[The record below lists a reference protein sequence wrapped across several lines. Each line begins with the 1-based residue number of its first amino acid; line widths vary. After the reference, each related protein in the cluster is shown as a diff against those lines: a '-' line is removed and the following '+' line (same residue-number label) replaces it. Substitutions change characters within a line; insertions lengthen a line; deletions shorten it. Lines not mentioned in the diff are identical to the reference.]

1 MRLKWTS
8 ITVLALAA
16 LAVCLPA
23 RAEFVA
29 VKVAEQAKQSVVTIE
44 AVSLSLAAVS
54 LTSRQQRIVQS
65 YKTGLILNK
74 SGYILTDIS
83 ALTDAQE
90 LEVTLADGRK
100 FPAEIVVED
109 EGYGLGV
116 IKLKKPPKDLTPA
129 KLATKAPVRQGDS
142 VVVVGTAGG
151 YGHTVSYGIVSA
163 LRTVRLRSGQ
173 LVPDMIQ
180 SDVVINS
187 GNEGSPLFNAN
198 SEVIGIQ
205 AVFGGGRA
213 LGMQNTNF
221 FMPAS
226 LVKRISDQIISTRE
240 PAFRP
245 WLGVMPYSGSFS
257 AQGGI
262 REVTDDL
269 KMYMNLPDEYWD
281 VGMLIYDVWEGSP
294 AYEAGLR
301 YQDFVVK
308 VDGALL
314 KSIGQLE
321 KIVYGA
327 KKDQIMVF
335 GLIRRDRFMELEVRI
350 GHHPEETL
358 EFYI

>member
-8 ITVLALAA
+8 LAVLAIAA
-16 LAVCLPA
+16 VVFCAPA

-29 VKVAEQAKQSVVTIE
+29 VKVAEKAKKSVVTIE
-44 AVSLSLAAVS
+44 AVSLSLASVS

-65 YKTGLILNK
+65 YNTGLILNK
-74 SGYILTDIS
+74 NGYILTDVS
-83 ALTDAQE
+83 ALSDVE
-90 LEVTLADGRK
+90 EMEVTLSDGRK
-100 FPAEIVVED
+100 FPAEIVVKD
-109 EGYGLGV
+109 EGYGLGL
-116 IKLKKPPKDLTPA
+116 IKMKKPPKDLVPA
-129 KLATKAPVRQGDS
+129 VIATKAHVRQGDS

-151 YGHTVSYGIVSA
+151 YGHTVSYGIISGI
-163 LRTVRLRSGQ
+163 RTVRLRSGQ
-173 LVPDMIQ
+173 LVPDMLQ

-187 GNEGSPLFNAN
+187 GNEGSPLFNSN
-198 SEVIGIQ
+198 GDVIGIQ
-205 AVFGGGRA
+205 AVFGGGGA

-226 LVKRISDQIISTRE
+226 LVERITNQLIKTAK

-281 VGMLIYDVWEGSP
+281 VGMLVYDVWEGSP

-308 VDGALL
+308 VDGTLL

-321 KIVYGA
+321 KIVYEA

-335 GLIRRDRFMELEVRI
+335 GLIRRDRFMEVDVRI
-350 GHHPEETL
+350 GDHPEEVL
-358 EFYI
+358 EFFI